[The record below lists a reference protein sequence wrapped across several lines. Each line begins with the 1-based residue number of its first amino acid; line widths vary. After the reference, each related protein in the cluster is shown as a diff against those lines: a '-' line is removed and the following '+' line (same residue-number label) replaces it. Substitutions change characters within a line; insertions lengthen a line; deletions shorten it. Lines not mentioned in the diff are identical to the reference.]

1 MANSG
6 PNTNGSQFFITEA
19 AYDSLNQHYTLFG
32 QCDDPSVAVVQAI
45 ARVPRDSN
53 DKPLNPV
60 YLKKVTI
67 VRAGQPMPSLPAPPA
82 APKQ

>member
-6 PNTNGSQFFITEA
+6 PNTNGSQFFITEK

-32 QCDDPSVAVVQAI
+32 QCDDASVSVVKAI

-53 DKPLNPV
+53 DRPLTPV
-60 YLKKVTI
+60 VLEKVRI
-67 VRAGQPMPSLPAPPA
+67 VREGEPMPPKPALP
-82 APKQ
+82 